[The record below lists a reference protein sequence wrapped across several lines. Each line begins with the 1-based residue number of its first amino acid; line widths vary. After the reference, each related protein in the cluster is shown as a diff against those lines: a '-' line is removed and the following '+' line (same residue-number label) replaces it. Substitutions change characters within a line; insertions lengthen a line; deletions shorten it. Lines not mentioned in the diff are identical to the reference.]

1 MSGDAPQTRGIQDQ
15 TIDSLLGRF
24 GEIGTFLRPIIEMSI
39 GNALRAHVGGTP
51 YGGTGLFGQ
60 QNVGANL
67 VDYFNQRTLQVSMQ
81 GTQQTLEAQR
91 QEFRVS
97 MQQTMGLTRD
107 RAVAAGAG
115 FNLTN
120 FAADTLFNQLQPGYM
135 QAGLQQALGLAGVRA
150 PLGLSGEALRQQ
162 LDINRQGRE
171 VSTRLMQD
179 YLTNFSAYSGMTG
192 RDVGQLTAEAART
205 GQLRLTGDMSTAA
218 INRLTNDT
226 IGATQRM
233 AQVVGA
239 GRAFFQGSALDVL
252 DQMNAITGMNFARSL
267 GSQQATQT
275 LAQMSAAARVNLL
288 EPGQMVALADQSAAF
303 SRAMN
308 REPFGAFGAAT
319 SIASY
324 YASAVQQNQPF
335 VNEPRLRET
344 LVRRVTGAQESDVAR
359 AISGAA
365 MALPEGQ
372 RDDFVERVRRA
383 GVGGQLTLPR
393 LASIANQMGAPGT
406 GYDFLMQGYTEGAEQ
421 FRATG
426 AATNAVMA
434 SNLGRIGAMR
444 RHIASA
450 VLGIDERR
458 LGNASTLDEMHDR
471 PGMANVFTPTRMGE
485 LTRVFNREAQAMG
498 YGSMRELDATLLA
511 QADVARQQTTIRQQ
525 TFIETGLVQLG
536 RNRGVLGLISFVN
549 QAQRG
554 GQQPNLQAAL
564 QSFMGKDMKLQWN
577 NPTLV
582 GARGGAFNQWLDEAG
597 GGEGKK
603 GGDRE
608 LFLGLDVLMS
618 SLYSGTMGER
628 QLTPEEM
635 KTYREILSSAPT
647 AASRETVRGLVKYA
661 PETQRRQMR
670 EWEISKDIGNA
681 RGDKKLTPEALSREA
696 ALRAGAEGLEGANK
710 DLAKGYLEEVK
721 KSPGLTAEE
730 YAKRGEDESTKIG
743 KLRSAIET
751 QAVIGAAGALDTRAG
766 GLEGPLAMIAKLFS
780 SIVDSSS
787 GSVKVADAR
796 KP

>member
-226 IGATQRM
+226 IGATRSM

-267 GSQQATQT
+267 GPQQATQT

-308 REPFGAFGAAT
+308 REPFGAFGAAA
-319 SIASY
+319 SIASH

-335 VNEPRLRET
+335 VNEQRLRET

-444 RHIASA
+444 RRFASA

-485 LTRVFNREAQAMG
+485 LTRVFNRDAQNMG

-511 QADVARQQTTIRQQ
+511 QADVARQQRTIQRQ

-549 QAQRG
+549 QVRQG
-554 GQQPNLQAAL
+554 GKQATLQAAL
-564 QSFMGKDMKLQWN
+564 QNFMGEDTNLRWDDPALAGKD
-577 NPTLV
+577 
-582 GARGGAFNQWLDEAG
+582 GALTKWLEEAG
-597 GGEGKK
+597 GGQGKK
-603 GGDRE
+603 SGDRE
-608 LFLGLDVLMS
+608 LFLGLDVLALAMQT
-618 SLYSGTMGER
+618 GTMGEE
-628 QLTPEEM
+628 QLTPEKM
-635 KTYREILSSAPT
+635 KTYRQILSSAPT
-647 AASRETVRGLVKYA
+647 DATREIVRGLVKYA
-661 PETQRRQMR
+661 PETQRRQAR

-696 ALRAGAEGLEGANK
+696 ALRAGAEGLEDANK

-743 KLRSAIET
+743 RLRSAIET

-766 GLEGPLAMIAKLFS
+766 GLEGPLAIIAKLFS